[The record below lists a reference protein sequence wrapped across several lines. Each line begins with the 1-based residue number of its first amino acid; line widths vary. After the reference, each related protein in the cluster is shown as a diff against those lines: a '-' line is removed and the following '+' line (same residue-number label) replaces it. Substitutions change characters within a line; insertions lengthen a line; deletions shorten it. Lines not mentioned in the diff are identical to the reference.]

1 MLGSTLSNDQLPEMR
16 FDFQFVNPPSGYEWS
31 KDDDADTT
39 REPIQNNPSV
49 RQRFGQRSIKPETLS
64 PLIPSS
70 FSLFPF
76 QRGQLCSSMQ
86 IPVCLGFLAEKTPDG
101 PLVIN
106 EMALS
111 YAF

>member
-1 MLGSTLSNDQLPEMR
+1 MLGSTLSNDPLPDKR
-16 FDFQFVNPPSGYEWS
+16 FDFQFVNPPYGYEWS
-31 KDDDADTT
+31 KDYDAVTSH
-39 REPIQNNPSV
+39 EPMQNNPSV
-49 RQRFGQRSIKPETLS
+49 CQRLGQRGLKPETLP

-76 QRGQLCSSMQ
+76 QRGQLFSSMQ
-86 IPVCLGFLAEKTPDG
+86 IPVCPGFLAKKTPAG

-111 YAF
+111 YAL